1 MRYISTRG
9 KAPELGFEDVLLS
22 GLANDGGLYIPK
34 EWPKLDFKS
43 LPTTSYSEQAAY
55 VIYPFVSEFLN
66 YEELQSITDKA
77 YSQFPNK
84 EAIGLKEV
92 EKGNYLL
99 ELFHGPTLA
108 FKDFAMLLLAQFFE
122 TSLRRK
128 NKSITILGATSGD
141 TGSAAIEAFKNNKHC
156 TVFILFPKGRVS
168 EIQRKQMTT
177 VESSTIFPIEID
189 GTFDDCQ
196 NLVKSLFQDLKFKE
210 EMSLGAINS
219 INWARVAA
227 QIVYYF
233 STFQKLKADKVSFSV
248 PTGNFGDV
256 LAC

>member
-1 MRYISTRG
+1 
-9 KAPELGFEDVLLS
+9 
-22 GLANDGGLYIPK
+22 
-34 EWPKLDFKS
+34 
-43 LPTTSYSEQAAY
+43 
-55 VIYPFVSEFLN
+55 
-66 YEELQSITDKA
+66 
-77 YSQFPNK
+77 
-84 EAIGLKEV
+84 
-92 EKGNYLL
+92 
-99 ELFHGPTLA
+99 
-108 FKDFAMLLLAQFFE
+108 MLLLAQFFE

-210 EMSLGAINS
+210 EMSLELLIQS
-219 INWARVAA
+219 IGLV
-227 QIVYYF
+227 
-233 STFQKLKADKVSFSV
+233 
-248 PTGNFGDV
+248 
-256 LAC
+256 

>member
-55 VIYPFVSEFLN
+55 VIYPFVSEFLK

-108 FKDFAMLLLAQFFE
+108 FKDVAMQLLGSLLNHFAKEQGKKIAV
-122 TSLRRK
+122 
-128 NKSITILGATSGD
+128 LGATSGD
-141 TGSAAIEAFKNNKHC
+141 TGAAAISACARH
-156 TVFILFPKGRVS
+156 
-168 EIQRKQMTT
+168 EI
-177 VESSTIFPIEID
+177 SS
-189 GTFDDCQ
+189 
-196 NLVKSLFQDLKFKE
+196 
-210 EMSLGAINS
+210 
-219 INWARVAA
+219 W
-227 QIVYYF
+227 
-233 STFQKLKADKVSFSV
+233 
-248 PTGNFGDV
+248 
-256 LAC
+256 

>member
-9 KAPELGFEDVLLS
+9 KAAELGFEDVLLS

-55 VIYPFVSEFLN
+55 VIYPFVSEFLK

-122 TSLRRK
+122 TSLRQKR
-128 NKSITILGATSGD
+128 TSLEI
-141 TGSAAIEAFKNNKHC
+141 A
-156 TVFILFPKGRVS
+156 LFL
-168 EIQRKQMTT
+168 E
-177 VESSTIFPIEID
+177 
-189 GTFDDCQ
+189 
-196 NLVKSLFQDLKFKE
+196 NSLRE
-210 EMSLGAINS
+210 
-219 INWARVAA
+219 
-227 QIVYYF
+227 
-233 STFQKLKADKVSFSV
+233 
-248 PTGNFGDV
+248 
-256 LAC
+256 

>member
-1 MRYISTRG
+1 MKYISTRG

-34 EWPKLDFKS
+34 EWPKLDYNE
-43 LPTTSYSEQAAY
+43 LPTASYSEQAAY
-55 VIYPFVSEFLN
+55 VIYPFVRGFLS
-66 YEELQSITDKA
+66 YEELNDIASQA
-77 YSQFPNK
+77 YSHFPSK

-122 TSLRRK
+122 TSLSKK

-177 VESSTIFPIEID
+177 VDSASIYPIEID

-196 NLVKSLFQDLKFKE
+196 NLVKNLFQNLEFKE
-210 EMSLGAINS
+210 EVSLGAINS

-233 STFQKLKADKVSFSV
+233 STFQQLQSNSCLLYTSPSPRDS
-248 PTGNFGDV
+248 
-256 LAC
+256 